1 MKSLPTHAKTP
12 PKTSPM
18 KAMQLGVLG
27 ISGLLIGLSGCVSY
41 TNVPVPASAPAF
53 ESANHWASVSVI
65 TEALSTVIA
74 KHPPKGDYVINLPA
88 GTTPETFEK
97 IIAELPAGATM
108 PFDGISSD
116 LPVYHIGRVWIRASD
131 AKVDVIYP
139 FTGYDGAKSDQNVTV
154 WLNGGVRRW
163 RAYREQ
169 SWSAG
174 TIPTPPIYVPIV
186 EADNAE
192 INSDMGTDIGTNE
205 ADTGSMESQAAPEA
219 QPAPTRAAEPTPT
232 PAPSSAPS
240 GTETGTGYRQVPLD
254 S

>member
-1 MKSLPTHAKTP
+1 MKSLPTHAKNP
-12 PKTSPM
+12 SKTSPM
-18 KAMQLGVLG
+18 KAIQISVLG
-27 ISGLLIGLSGCVSY
+27 ISGLLIGLAGCVSY

-53 ESANHWASVSVI
+53 ESANHWASISVI
-65 TEALSTVIA
+65 TEALATVIA
-74 KHPPKGDYVINLPA
+74 KHPPAGDFVINLPT

-97 IIAELPAGATM
+97 IIAELPAGAIM
-108 PFDGISSD
+108 PFEGMDSD

-192 INSDMGTDIGTNE
+192 TGSDAGMDE
-205 ADTGSMESQAAPEA
+205 ADTRSMESFDTHAP
-219 QPAPTRAAEPTPT
+219 QPSPEPSPTPNKET
-232 PAPSSAPS
+232 S
-240 GTETGTGYRQVPLD
+240 GTETGNGYRQVPLD